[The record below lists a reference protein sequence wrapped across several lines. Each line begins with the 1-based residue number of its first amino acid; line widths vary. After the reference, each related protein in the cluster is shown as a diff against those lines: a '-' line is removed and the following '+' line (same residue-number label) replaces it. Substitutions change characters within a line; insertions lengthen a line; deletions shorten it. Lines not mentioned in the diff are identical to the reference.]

1 MNFNTTE
8 YAKEFLTENNITPE
22 RLSKVSK
29 LNEIAK
35 MRGQSLSQMAIAWL
49 LSVGNTTSVL
59 VGASSSKQIIENVN
73 ALSNTTFSDDEIK
86 MIEDI
91 LIK

>member
-1 MNFNTTE
+1 MV
-8 YAKEFLTENNITPE
+8 KKFLTENNITPE

>member
-1 MNFNTTE
+1 
-8 YAKEFLTENNITPE
+8 
-22 RLSKVSK
+22 
-29 LNEIAK
+29 
-35 MRGQSLSQMAIAWL
+35 MAIAWL